1 MLCPEGESGTPAFWV
16 KEGQLGP
23 GVGNTFWVK
32 GGLLGH
38 HVGDTFWTNR
48 GAKRDVE
55 NTPKCAPLKYILA
68 PRSCPLGLAAFN
80 KTLIAEG

>member
-38 HVGDTFWTNR
+38 HVGDTFWTNG

-55 NTPKCAPLKYILA
+55 NTPKCAPLKCILA
-68 PRSCPLGLAAFN
+68 LRSCPLGRLWPC
-80 KTLIAEG
+80 